1 MEEFEKRGID
11 AEIEKLTIDPFQGLV
26 ARNVKIHSN
35 EKGQPLLASID
46 NITLDINP
54 IKLLRK
60 KQSLNSVEFRNA
72 DISIPINP
80 EDPESKKLEIKDLRA
95 KIIIPTDVIEV
106 KYFEGHVNG
115 IRINA
120 MGSLLLSKEKQN
132 NNSLK

>member
-1 MEEFEKRGID
+1 MSLHRMQRILHIFVRLFFLFAIIAGVWIAAYAYKEGFTKKWRKLIMEEFEKRGID

-60 KQSLNSVEFRNA
+60 KQST
-72 DISIPINP
+72 
-80 EDPESKKLEIKDLRA
+80 
-95 KIIIPTDVIEV
+95 PT
-106 KYFEGHVNG
+106 K
-115 IRINA
+115 
-120 MGSLLLSKEKQN
+120 
-132 NNSLK
+132 